1 MSVCLVFKN
10 EEKDKWATLKVQAVK
25 IKDVKVYKILGLR
38 FCLTV
43 YDSRL
48 PARLACNRCFD
59 FVDCVM
65 TGIGLMAGAT
75 TSKVVGK
82 NTVRVRLSHPGHNT
96 IIPTIVLY
104 VPIR

>member
-1 MSVCLVFKN
+1 MSVCPVFKD
-10 EEKDKWATLKVQAVK
+10 EERDKWATLKVQAIK

-38 FCLTV
+38 FCLAV
-43 YDSRL
+43 YGIRL
-48 PARLACNRCFD
+48 SARLVCNRCFD

-82 NTVRVRLSHPGHNT
+82 
-96 IIPTIVLY
+96 IPCEFDSRIPDITQLY
-104 VPIR
+104 